1 MQLEQRQTL
10 SQKLVLTQTMRQSLD
25 CLQLSA
31 PELTEYVQEVALSN
45 PLLDVQSPTYYETE
59 LPSEAAPAEREPL
72 EVRETDSWRGVTS
85 SGMED
90 VQDFTAFLTREKT
103 FRDHL
108 TEQIGQMKL
117 VDDELLRLCRFLID
131 CLDERGYLDC
141 PLEELSREFDIPL
154 FSLEQALF
162 AVQMLDPPGV
172 GARNLSECL
181 TLQLAQGRSL
191 DPLALKIARDGLE
204 MLGKRNFSGLAALL
218 GVSVG
223 EARAAAA
230 KILALNPIP
239 SRSFAGSEQIAYVAP
254 DAEFSVQQGQLVIEL
269 NERILPRLSV
279 NAEYAALMNT
289 SDDPEVQRYVK
300 EKLSEAQALIKG
312 VHTRCDTLVQMLTLI
327 GREQHGFFCGGE
339 ALLPVTM
346 QQLSEK
352 MGVSTSTVSRAAQ
365 NKYIQFQGR
374 IIPVRS
380 FFTTAIRPD
389 AAVSSHAVKQRLQ
402 SLIRAEDPAAPSP
415 STARKWT
422 FRPRPS
428 AKSAERGARS
438 NILSGGACS
447 MASVYDRT
455 DIYDLFDS
463 PKKDAQTLSHWQTV
477 FDGRPIR
484 SALDVSIGTGSLTLP
499 LGQLG
504 VSLYGS
510 DLSGSMLARCRKKAD
525 ERGIAID
532 LRQSD
537 FRDLTS
543 HFDRSFD
550 CVMSTGNSLAYV
562 TNNEITGVLEQ
573 MDALVEPGGCL
584 YFDLRNWDRIVGQK
598 KRFYCYNPAFLPN
611 GDRVN
616 LMQVWD
622 HLSDGSIVFNLV
634 YTFERD
640 NKIFQKERFE
650 EHYHPV
656 PQKLLLDKLTQLG
669 YQDIQVKAF
678 PVQFGAFDIE
688 NSEWYCVLAHKA
700 K

>member
-31 PELTEYVQEVALSN
+31 PELAEYVQEVALSN

-72 EVRETDSWRGVTS
+72 EVREADSWRGITS

-108 TEQIGQMKL
+108 NEQIGQMKL

-162 AVQMLDPPGV
+162 AVQMLDP
-172 GARNLSECL
+172 
-181 TLQLAQGRSL
+181 
-191 DPLALKIARDGLE
+191 LALKIARDGLE
-204 MLGKRNFSGLAALL
+204 LLGKRNFSGLAVLL

-239 SRSFAGSEQIAYVAP
+239 SRSFADSEQIAYVAP

-402 SLIRAEDPAAPSP
+402 SLIRAEDPASP
-415 STARKWT
+415 
-422 FRPRPS
+422 
-428 AKSAERGARS
+428 
-438 NILSGGACS
+438 LSDEALRL
-447 MASVYDRT
+447 A
-455 DIYDLFDS
+455 L
-463 PKKDAQTLSHWQTV
+463 
-477 FDGRPIR
+477 
-484 SALDVSIGTGSLTLP
+484 SALGIEVSRRAVAKYRAEMDIPSSS
-499 LGQLG
+499 Q
-504 VSLYGS
+504 
-510 DLSGSMLARCRKKAD
+510 RKK
-525 ERGIAID
+525 R
-532 LRQSD
+532 
-537 FRDLTS
+537 
-543 HFDRSFD
+543 
-550 CVMSTGNSLAYV
+550 
-562 TNNEITGVLEQ
+562 
-573 MDALVEPGGCL
+573 
-584 YFDLRNWDRIVGQK
+584 
-598 KRFYCYNPAFLPN
+598 
-611 GDRVN
+611 
-616 LMQVWD
+616 
-622 HLSDGSIVFNLV
+622 
-634 YTFERD
+634 
-640 NKIFQKERFE
+640 
-650 EHYHPV
+650 
-656 PQKLLLDKLTQLG
+656 
-669 YQDIQVKAF
+669 
-678 PVQFGAFDIE
+678 
-688 NSEWYCVLAHKA
+688 
-700 K
+700 

>member
-162 AVQMLDPPGV
+162 AVQMLDP
-172 GARNLSECL
+172 
-181 TLQLAQGRSL
+181 
-191 DPLALKIARDGLE
+191 LALKIARDGLE
-204 MLGKRNFSGLAALL
+204 MLGKRDFSGLAALL

-402 SLIRAEDPAAPSP
+402 SLIRAEDPAAP
-415 STARKWT
+415 
-422 FRPRPS
+422 
-428 AKSAERGARS
+428 
-438 NILSGGACS
+438 LSDEALRL
-447 MASVYDRT
+447 A
-455 DIYDLFDS
+455 L
-463 PKKDAQTLSHWQTV
+463 
-477 FDGRPIR
+477 
-484 SALDVSIGTGSLTLP
+484 SALGIEVSRRAVAKYRAEMGIPSSS
-499 LGQLG
+499 Q
-504 VSLYGS
+504 
-510 DLSGSMLARCRKKAD
+510 RKK
-525 ERGIAID
+525 R
-532 LRQSD
+532 
-537 FRDLTS
+537 
-543 HFDRSFD
+543 
-550 CVMSTGNSLAYV
+550 
-562 TNNEITGVLEQ
+562 
-573 MDALVEPGGCL
+573 
-584 YFDLRNWDRIVGQK
+584 
-598 KRFYCYNPAFLPN
+598 
-611 GDRVN
+611 
-616 LMQVWD
+616 
-622 HLSDGSIVFNLV
+622 
-634 YTFERD
+634 
-640 NKIFQKERFE
+640 
-650 EHYHPV
+650 
-656 PQKLLLDKLTQLG
+656 
-669 YQDIQVKAF
+669 
-678 PVQFGAFDIE
+678 
-688 NSEWYCVLAHKA
+688 
-700 K
+700 

>member
-1 MQLEQRQTL
+1 
-10 SQKLVLTQTMRQSLD
+10 
-25 CLQLSA
+25 
-31 PELTEYVQEVALSN
+31 
-45 PLLDVQSPTYYETE
+45 
-59 LPSEAAPAEREPL
+59 
-72 EVRETDSWRGVTS
+72 
-85 SGMED
+85 MED

-204 MLGKRNFSGLAALL
+204 MLGKRDFSGLAALL

-223 EARAAAA
+223 EAKAAAS
-230 KILALNPIP
+230 KVLALNPIP

-365 NKYIQFQGR
+365 NKYI
-374 IIPVRS
+374 
-380 FFTTAIRPD
+380 
-389 AAVSSHAVKQRLQ
+389 
-402 SLIRAEDPAAPSP
+402 
-415 STARKWT
+415 
-422 FRPRPS
+422 
-428 AKSAERGARS
+428 
-438 NILSGGACS
+438 
-447 MASVYDRT
+447 
-455 DIYDLFDS
+455 
-463 PKKDAQTLSHWQTV
+463 
-477 FDGRPIR
+477 
-484 SALDVSIGTGSLTLP
+484 
-499 LGQLG
+499 
-504 VSLYGS
+504 
-510 DLSGSMLARCRKKAD
+510 
-525 ERGIAID
+525 
-532 LRQSD
+532 
-537 FRDLTS
+537 
-543 HFDRSFD
+543 
-550 CVMSTGNSLAYV
+550 
-562 TNNEITGVLEQ
+562 
-573 MDALVEPGGCL
+573 
-584 YFDLRNWDRIVGQK
+584 
-598 KRFYCYNPAFLPN
+598 
-611 GDRVN
+611 
-616 LMQVWD
+616 
-622 HLSDGSIVFNLV
+622 
-634 YTFERD
+634 
-640 NKIFQKERFE
+640 
-650 EHYHPV
+650 
-656 PQKLLLDKLTQLG
+656 
-669 YQDIQVKAF
+669 
-678 PVQFGAFDIE
+678 
-688 NSEWYCVLAHKA
+688 
-700 K
+700 

>member
-1 MQLEQRQTL
+1 MQLEQKQTL

-59 LPSEAAPAEREPL
+59 LPSETAPAEREPL
-72 EVRETDSWRGVTS
+72 EVSEASASERGTPDVRETDSWRGVTS

-108 TEQIGQMKL
+108 NEQIGQMKL

-141 PLEELSREFDIPL
+141 PLAELSREFDIPL

-162 AVQMLDPPGV
+162 AVQMLDPSGV

-204 MLGKRNFSGLAALL
+204 MLSKRDFSGLAVLL
-218 GVSVG
+218 GVSVN
-223 EARAAAA
+223 EAKAAAS
-230 KILALNPIP
+230 KVLALNPIP

-279 NAEYAALMNT
+279 DAEYAALMNT

-402 SLIRAEDPAAPSP
+402 SLIRAEAPAAP
-415 STARKWT
+415 
-422 FRPRPS
+422 
-428 AKSAERGARS
+428 
-438 NILSGGACS
+438 LSDEAL
-447 MASVYDRT
+447 R
-455 DIYDLFDS
+455 L
-463 PKKDAQTLSHWQTV
+463 TLSALGIEV
-477 FDGRPIR
+477 SRRAVSKYR
-484 SALDVSIGTGSLTLP
+484 SEMDIPSSS
-499 LGQLG
+499 Q
-504 VSLYGS
+504 
-510 DLSGSMLARCRKKAD
+510 RKK
-525 ERGIAID
+525 R
-532 LRQSD
+532 
-537 FRDLTS
+537 
-543 HFDRSFD
+543 
-550 CVMSTGNSLAYV
+550 
-562 TNNEITGVLEQ
+562 
-573 MDALVEPGGCL
+573 
-584 YFDLRNWDRIVGQK
+584 
-598 KRFYCYNPAFLPN
+598 
-611 GDRVN
+611 
-616 LMQVWD
+616 
-622 HLSDGSIVFNLV
+622 
-634 YTFERD
+634 
-640 NKIFQKERFE
+640 
-650 EHYHPV
+650 
-656 PQKLLLDKLTQLG
+656 
-669 YQDIQVKAF
+669 
-678 PVQFGAFDIE
+678 
-688 NSEWYCVLAHKA
+688 
-700 K
+700 

>member
-31 PELTEYVQEVALSN
+31 PELAEYVQEVALSN
-45 PLLDVQSPTYYETE
+45 PLLDVQSPTYYETA
-59 LPSEAAPAEREPL
+59 LPSEASASERGTPD
-72 EVRETDSWRGVTS
+72 VRETDSWRGVTS

-162 AVQMLDPPGV
+162 AVQM
-172 GARNLSECL
+172 
-181 TLQLAQGRSL
+181 L

-339 ALLPVTM
+339 TLLPVTM

-402 SLIRAEDPAAPSP
+402 SLIRAEDPAAP
-415 STARKWT
+415 
-422 FRPRPS
+422 
-428 AKSAERGARS
+428 
-438 NILSGGACS
+438 LSDEALRL
-447 MASVYDRT
+447 A
-455 DIYDLFDS
+455 L
-463 PKKDAQTLSHWQTV
+463 
-477 FDGRPIR
+477 
-484 SALDVSIGTGSLTLP
+484 SALGIEVSRRAVAKYRAEIGIPSSS
-499 LGQLG
+499 Q
-504 VSLYGS
+504 
-510 DLSGSMLARCRKKAD
+510 RKK
-525 ERGIAID
+525 R
-532 LRQSD
+532 
-537 FRDLTS
+537 
-543 HFDRSFD
+543 
-550 CVMSTGNSLAYV
+550 
-562 TNNEITGVLEQ
+562 
-573 MDALVEPGGCL
+573 
-584 YFDLRNWDRIVGQK
+584 
-598 KRFYCYNPAFLPN
+598 
-611 GDRVN
+611 
-616 LMQVWD
+616 
-622 HLSDGSIVFNLV
+622 
-634 YTFERD
+634 
-640 NKIFQKERFE
+640 
-650 EHYHPV
+650 
-656 PQKLLLDKLTQLG
+656 
-669 YQDIQVKAF
+669 
-678 PVQFGAFDIE
+678 
-688 NSEWYCVLAHKA
+688 
-700 K
+700 

>member
-1 MQLEQRQTL
+1 M
-10 SQKLVLTQTMRQSLD
+10 
-25 CLQLSA
+25 
-31 PELTEYVQEVALSN
+31 
-45 PLLDVQSPTYYETE
+45 
-59 LPSEAAPAEREPL
+59 
-72 EVRETDSWRGVTS
+72 
-85 SGMED
+85 
-90 VQDFTAFLTREKT
+90 
-103 FRDHL
+103 
-108 TEQIGQMKL
+108 
-117 VDDELLRLCRFLID
+117 ID

-204 MLGKRNFSGLAALL
+204 LLGKRDFSGLAALL

-365 NKYIQFQGR
+365 NKYLQFQGR

-402 SLIRAEDPAAPSP
+402 SLIRAEDPAAP
-415 STARKWT
+415 
-422 FRPRPS
+422 
-428 AKSAERGARS
+428 
-438 NILSGGACS
+438 LSDEALRL
-447 MASVYDRT
+447 A
-455 DIYDLFDS
+455 L
-463 PKKDAQTLSHWQTV
+463 
-477 FDGRPIR
+477 
-484 SALDVSIGTGSLTLP
+484 SALGIEVSRRAVAKYRAEMGIPSSS
-499 LGQLG
+499 Q
-504 VSLYGS
+504 
-510 DLSGSMLARCRKKAD
+510 RKK
-525 ERGIAID
+525 R
-532 LRQSD
+532 
-537 FRDLTS
+537 
-543 HFDRSFD
+543 
-550 CVMSTGNSLAYV
+550 
-562 TNNEITGVLEQ
+562 
-573 MDALVEPGGCL
+573 
-584 YFDLRNWDRIVGQK
+584 
-598 KRFYCYNPAFLPN
+598 
-611 GDRVN
+611 
-616 LMQVWD
+616 
-622 HLSDGSIVFNLV
+622 
-634 YTFERD
+634 
-640 NKIFQKERFE
+640 
-650 EHYHPV
+650 
-656 PQKLLLDKLTQLG
+656 
-669 YQDIQVKAF
+669 
-678 PVQFGAFDIE
+678 
-688 NSEWYCVLAHKA
+688 
-700 K
+700 

>member
-31 PELTEYVQEVALSN
+31 PELAEYVQEVALSN

-72 EVRETDSWRGVTS
+72 EVRETDSWRSVAS

-162 AVQMLDPPGV
+162 AVQMLDP
-172 GARNLSECL
+172 
-181 TLQLAQGRSL
+181 
-191 DPLALKIARDGLE
+191 LALKIARDGLE
-204 MLGKRNFSGLAALL
+204 MLGKRNFSGLAVLL
-218 GVSVG
+218 GVSVN
-223 EARAAAA
+223 EAKAAAS
-230 KILALNPIP
+230 KVLALNPIP

-312 VHTRCDTLVQMLTLI
+312 VHTRCDTLIQMLTLI

-402 SLIRAEDPAAPSP
+402 SLIRAEDPSAP
-415 STARKWT
+415 
-422 FRPRPS
+422 
-428 AKSAERGARS
+428 
-438 NILSGGACS
+438 LSDEAL
-447 MASVYDRT
+447 R
-455 DIYDLFDS
+455 L
-463 PKKDAQTLSHWQTV
+463 TLS
-477 FDGRPIR
+477 
-484 SALDVSIGTGSLTLP
+484 ALGIEVSRRAVAKYRAEMDIPSSS
-499 LGQLG
+499 Q
-504 VSLYGS
+504 
-510 DLSGSMLARCRKKAD
+510 RKK
-525 ERGIAID
+525 R
-532 LRQSD
+532 
-537 FRDLTS
+537 
-543 HFDRSFD
+543 
-550 CVMSTGNSLAYV
+550 
-562 TNNEITGVLEQ
+562 
-573 MDALVEPGGCL
+573 
-584 YFDLRNWDRIVGQK
+584 
-598 KRFYCYNPAFLPN
+598 
-611 GDRVN
+611 
-616 LMQVWD
+616 
-622 HLSDGSIVFNLV
+622 
-634 YTFERD
+634 
-640 NKIFQKERFE
+640 
-650 EHYHPV
+650 
-656 PQKLLLDKLTQLG
+656 
-669 YQDIQVKAF
+669 
-678 PVQFGAFDIE
+678 
-688 NSEWYCVLAHKA
+688 
-700 K
+700 

>member
-1 MQLEQRQTL
+1 MPLGTNGRSML
-10 SQKLVLTQTMRQSLD
+10 LL
-25 CLQLSA
+25 A
-31 PELTEYVQEVALSN
+31 PEVALALKLRRDASLALPDV
-45 PLLDVQSPTYYETE
+45 PLYFFHGYQS
-59 LPSEAAPAEREPL
+59 AAL
-72 EVRETDSWRGVTS
+72 
-85 SGMED
+85 
-90 VQDFTAFLTREKT
+90 REKT

-191 DPLALKIARDGLE
+191 DPLALKISRDGLE
-204 MLGKRNFSGLAALL
+204 LLGKRNFSSLAVLL

-269 NERILPRLSV
+269 NERILPHLPV

-402 SLIRAEDPAAPSP
+402 SLIRAEDPAAP
-415 STARKWT
+415 
-422 FRPRPS
+422 
-428 AKSAERGARS
+428 
-438 NILSGGACS
+438 LSDEALRL
-447 MASVYDRT
+447 A
-455 DIYDLFDS
+455 L
-463 PKKDAQTLSHWQTV
+463 
-477 FDGRPIR
+477 
-484 SALDVSIGTGSLTLP
+484 SALGIEVSRRAIAKYRAEMDIPSSS
-499 LGQLG
+499 Q
-504 VSLYGS
+504 
-510 DLSGSMLARCRKKAD
+510 RKK
-525 ERGIAID
+525 R
-532 LRQSD
+532 
-537 FRDLTS
+537 
-543 HFDRSFD
+543 
-550 CVMSTGNSLAYV
+550 
-562 TNNEITGVLEQ
+562 
-573 MDALVEPGGCL
+573 
-584 YFDLRNWDRIVGQK
+584 
-598 KRFYCYNPAFLPN
+598 
-611 GDRVN
+611 
-616 LMQVWD
+616 
-622 HLSDGSIVFNLV
+622 
-634 YTFERD
+634 
-640 NKIFQKERFE
+640 
-650 EHYHPV
+650 
-656 PQKLLLDKLTQLG
+656 
-669 YQDIQVKAF
+669 
-678 PVQFGAFDIE
+678 
-688 NSEWYCVLAHKA
+688 
-700 K
+700 

>member
-1 MQLEQRQTL
+1 MQLEQKQTL

-45 PLLDVQSPTYYETE
+45 PLLDVQSPTYYETA
-59 LPSEAAPAEREPL
+59 LPSEASASERGTPD
-72 EVRETDSWRGVTS
+72 VRETDSWRGVTS

-108 TEQIGQMKL
+108 NEQIGQMKL

-141 PLEELSREFDIPL
+141 PLAELSREFDIPL

-162 AVQMLDPPGV
+162 AVQMLDPSGV

-181 TLQLAQGRSL
+181 TLQLAQDRSL

-204 MLGKRNFSGLAALL
+204 MLGKRNFSGLAVLL
-218 GVSVG
+218 GVSAN
-223 EARAAAA
+223 EAKAAAS
-230 KILALNPIP
+230 KVLAL
-239 SRSFAGSEQIAYVAP
+239 
-254 DAEFSVQQGQLVIEL
+254 
-269 NERILPRLSV
+269 

-402 SLIRAEDPAAPSP
+402 SLIRAEAPAAP
-415 STARKWT
+415 
-422 FRPRPS
+422 
-428 AKSAERGARS
+428 
-438 NILSGGACS
+438 LSDEAL
-447 MASVYDRT
+447 R
-455 DIYDLFDS
+455 L
-463 PKKDAQTLSHWQTV
+463 TLS
-477 FDGRPIR
+477 
-484 SALDVSIGTGSLTLP
+484 ALGIEVSRRAVAKYRAEMDIPSSF
-499 LGQLG
+499 Q
-504 VSLYGS
+504 
-510 DLSGSMLARCRKKAD
+510 RKK
-525 ERGIAID
+525 R
-532 LRQSD
+532 
-537 FRDLTS
+537 
-543 HFDRSFD
+543 
-550 CVMSTGNSLAYV
+550 
-562 TNNEITGVLEQ
+562 
-573 MDALVEPGGCL
+573 
-584 YFDLRNWDRIVGQK
+584 
-598 KRFYCYNPAFLPN
+598 
-611 GDRVN
+611 
-616 LMQVWD
+616 
-622 HLSDGSIVFNLV
+622 
-634 YTFERD
+634 
-640 NKIFQKERFE
+640 
-650 EHYHPV
+650 
-656 PQKLLLDKLTQLG
+656 
-669 YQDIQVKAF
+669 
-678 PVQFGAFDIE
+678 
-688 NSEWYCVLAHKA
+688 
-700 K
+700 

>member
-31 PELTEYVQEVALSN
+31 PELAEYVQEVALSN

-72 EVRETDSWRGVTS
+72 EVREADSWRGVTS

-108 TEQIGQMKL
+108 NEQIGQMKL

-131 CLDERGYLDC
+131 CLD
-141 PLEELSREFDIPL
+141 
-154 FSLEQALF
+154 
-162 AVQMLDPPGV
+162 
-172 GARNLSECL
+172 
-181 TLQLAQGRSL
+181 

-204 MLGKRNFSGLAALL
+204 MLGKRNFSGLAVLL
-218 GVSVG
+218 GVSVN
-223 EARAAAA
+223 EAKAAAS
-230 KILALNPIP
+230 KVLALNPIP
-239 SRSFAGSEQIAYVAP
+239 SRSFAGSEQIAYVTP

-402 SLIRAEDPAAPSP
+402 SLIRAEDPAAP
-415 STARKWT
+415 
-422 FRPRPS
+422 
-428 AKSAERGARS
+428 
-438 NILSGGACS
+438 LSDEALRL
-447 MASVYDRT
+447 A
-455 DIYDLFDS
+455 L
-463 PKKDAQTLSHWQTV
+463 
-477 FDGRPIR
+477 
-484 SALDVSIGTGSLTLP
+484 SALGIEVSRRAVAKYRAEMDIPSSS
-499 LGQLG
+499 Q
-504 VSLYGS
+504 
-510 DLSGSMLARCRKKAD
+510 RKK
-525 ERGIAID
+525 R
-532 LRQSD
+532 
-537 FRDLTS
+537 
-543 HFDRSFD
+543 
-550 CVMSTGNSLAYV
+550 
-562 TNNEITGVLEQ
+562 
-573 MDALVEPGGCL
+573 
-584 YFDLRNWDRIVGQK
+584 
-598 KRFYCYNPAFLPN
+598 
-611 GDRVN
+611 
-616 LMQVWD
+616 
-622 HLSDGSIVFNLV
+622 
-634 YTFERD
+634 
-640 NKIFQKERFE
+640 
-650 EHYHPV
+650 
-656 PQKLLLDKLTQLG
+656 
-669 YQDIQVKAF
+669 
-678 PVQFGAFDIE
+678 
-688 NSEWYCVLAHKA
+688 
-700 K
+700 